1 MFEFSQTRTVEGSI
15 PFKKVNLIENEPNR
29 PVGEAQLVFELYMP
43 TELAGNKSNE
53 GPAHSKRHADLIRLA
68 SCIEPTAVKEQ
79 PFRASLFNVL
89 DYAEQTGPLFGRL
102 C

>member
-43 TELAGNKSNE
+43 TELAGN
-53 GPAHSKRHADLIRLA
+53 
-68 SCIEPTAVKEQ
+68 
-79 PFRASLFNVL
+79 
-89 DYAEQTGPLFGRL
+89 
-102 C
+102 

>member
-43 TELAGNKSNE
+43 TDLAGSKSAM
-53 GPAHSKRHADLIRLA
+53 PI
-68 SCIEPTAVKEQ
+68 
-79 PFRASLFNVL
+79 
-89 DYAEQTGPLFGRL
+89 
-102 C
+102 

>member
-43 TELAGNKSNE
+43 TELAGSKSNE
-53 GPAHSKRHADLIRLA
+53 GPAHTA
-68 SCIEPTAVKEQ
+68 SAMPI
-79 PFRASLFNVL
+79 
-89 DYAEQTGPLFGRL
+89 
-102 C
+102 